1 MTATARRGHGEG
13 SIYRDAANGTWV
25 GAISLGWRPDGTRIR
40 RKVTGRTKT
49 DVREKLKRLRAEA
62 DAGLKT
68 SASYTL
74 AKAVDD
80 WAAEALDG
88 LAAKTVRSHVDLLR
102 PVTMLIGQI
111 PLRDLTAHDVRRTL
125 NKLAETRS
133 TRTMASTHNVLVRA
147 IRHAE
152 ANDHVG
158 RNVATFV
165 KPPQGKTGRP
175 SRAMT
180 AAEAAA
186 LLAAAKDHPRLGAY
200 VILSL
205 TTGIRT
211 EEARALRWDHVD
223 LDGDRDARVPVPPH
237 IAVWRSIRLHGD
249 TKTEKSRRTLALP
262 QSAVTALREHRKW
275 QAEARLSAGPL
286 WQDTGLVFT
295 TSVGTPLDA
304 SARTARLPGPVQEGG
319 HRGRMGAAGAEAH
332 VRLGHVRIGR
342 GRRGDRPAG
351 RAFQLEDD
359 RGHLPSRA
367 APGDHHRRRR
377 HGPDL
382 RLASQVGS
390 PCLSWNSDTSWRIRA
405 CG

>member
-13 SIYRDAANGTWV
+13 SVYRDAANGTWV
-25 GAISLGWRPDGTRIR
+25 GAISLGWRQDGSRIR
-40 RKVTGRTKT
+40 RKATGRTKT
-49 DVREKLKRLRAEA
+49 EVREKLKKLQAEA

-111 PLRDLTAHDVRRTL
+111 PLRDLTAQDVRRTL
-125 NKLAETRS
+125 NKLAQTRS

-152 ANDHVG
+152 ANDRVG
-158 RNVATFV
+158 RNVASFV
-165 KPPQGKTGRP
+165 KPPLGKTGRP

-223 LDGDRDARVPVPPH
+223 LDGDPDARSPVSPS
-237 IAVWRSIRLHGD
+237 IAVWRSVRLRGD

-262 QSAVTALREHRKW
+262 QSAVAALREQRKW
-275 QAEARLSAGPL
+275 QAEAQLAAGPL
-286 WQDTGLVFT
+286 WHDEGLVFT

-304 SARTARLPGPVQEGG
+304 S
-319 HRGRMGAAGAEAH
+319 H
-332 VRLGHVRIGR
+332 VRRDFRALCKKAGIKGVWTPRELRHTFVSVMSESGVAVEEIAHLAGHASSRTTETIYR
-342 GRRGDRPAG
+342 HELRPVITTGADVMDKIFTTAQREG
-351 RAFQLEDD
+351 
-359 RGHLPSRA
+359 
-367 APGDHHRRRR
+367 
-377 HGPDL
+377 
-382 RLASQVGS
+382 
-390 PCLSWNSDTSWRIRA
+390 
-405 CG
+405 